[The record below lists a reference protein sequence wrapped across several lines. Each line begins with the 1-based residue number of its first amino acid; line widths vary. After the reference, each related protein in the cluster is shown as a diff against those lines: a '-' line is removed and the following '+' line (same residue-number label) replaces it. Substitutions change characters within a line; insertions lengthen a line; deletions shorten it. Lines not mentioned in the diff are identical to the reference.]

1 MHILLVDDEPTLTK
15 QILADYGGY
24 SLDVATNGQQAIEKI
39 ATVQSTSPSQTEKTR
54 YDLIILD
61 INMPILNG
69 WQTLQMIRNNPQTA
83 DTYIIMLTSDTEE
96 SSLIRGLRRGA
107 DDYLMK
113 PLSPSRLLAHI
124 AAIERRLEVSTLS
137 ASNEPA
143 DNQAENNHAE
153 MLSRLTQREKE
164 LLKLV
169 VQGLSNQQL
178 AEKMIIS
185 ETTVKNH
192 LASIYR
198 KWDVSNRNQ
207 AAFIAQQLKL

>member
-1 MHILLVDDEPTLTK
+1 L
-15 QILADYGGY
+15 
-24 SLDVATNGQQAIEKI
+24 QQ
-39 ATVQSTSPSQTEKTR
+39 
-54 YDLIILD
+54 
-61 INMPILNG
+61 
-69 WQTLQMIRNNPQTA
+69 IRNNPQTA

-124 AAIERRLEVSTLS
+124 AAIERRLEAAAISGKESGKT
-137 ASNEPA
+137 NP
-143 DNQAENNHAE
+143 ENNHAE
-153 MLSRLTQREKE
+153 LLQRLTQREKE

-169 VQGLSNQQL
+169 VQGLSNQQV
-178 AEKMIIS
+178 AEKLIIS

-207 AAFIAQQLKL
+207 AAFIAQQLKF